1 MAYILWGGRLAVLA
15 VLVAMLA
22 CAGVGVFNAAMY
34 PAHGLAGFK
43 AGDHEKAILKAA
55 ALYAVS
61 VGMSL
66 DSILESDFRTLGPG
80 KANFA
85 WGIVSLRDRDKGRYR
100 LWVSLQCVGDQWSR
114 ASSTVYPDNKSLGLI
129 VDPWDR
135 MLFLKDTEPNMSKTR
150 SELDMLTRE
159 QTRRFREY
167 MRTSL

>member
-1 MAYILWGGRLAVLA
+1 MAVLRWVARVA
-15 VLVAMLA
+15 VLLSVLA
-22 CAGVGVFNAAMY
+22 TVGVGVFNGAVY
-34 PAHGLAGFK
+34 PSHGLSGYK
-43 AGDHEKAILKAA
+43 ADEYEKVILKAA

-66 DSILESDFRTLGPG
+66 DGILETDYRTLGAG
-80 KANFA
+80 KGSFA
-85 WGIVSLRDRDKGRYR
+85 WGIVSLRDRQHVQYR
-100 LWVSLQCVGDQWSR
+100 LWVSLQRFGDEWAR
-114 ASSTVYPDNKSLGLI
+114 ASSNVYPDNKSLGLI
-129 VDPWDR
+129 MDPWDR

>member
-1 MAYILWGGRLAVLA
+1 MAYIRWGIRLAVL
-15 VLVAMLA
+15 LVVLA
-22 CAGVGVFNAAMY
+22 CVGVGAFNAVVY
-34 PAHGLAGFK
+34 PTHGLDGFT
-43 AGDHEKAILKAA
+43 AEDYEKVILKAS

-66 DSILESDFRTLGPG
+66 DGILESDFRTLGPG

-85 WGIVSLRDRDKGRYR
+85 WGIVSLRDKSNGRYR
-100 LWVSLQCVGDQWSR
+100 LWVSLQRFGDQWSR

-150 SELDMLTRE
+150 LELDLLTRE
-159 QTRRFREY
+159 QVRRFREY